1 MSLIPG
7 IILVYIICILG
18 MPKQTAYA
26 TIIMIAIP
34 ALILSIAITIVQWII
49 EKVRSNSAK

>member
-49 EKVRSNSAK
+49 EKVRSTSAK

>member
-7 IILVYIICILG
+7 IILLYIICILG

-34 ALILSIAITIVQWII
+34 TLLLSIAIAAVQWII
-49 EKVRSNSAK
+49 NKVRSTYTK